1 MLNYGVQCGFV
12 FSIYIY
18 IYHCVSLIIVFCVY
32 VFDQYD
38 NVNVITS
45 KTEPDQT
52 QRSQNAL

>member
-1 MLNYGVQCGFV
+1 MVYSVVLC
-12 FSIYIY
+12 SAY

-52 QRSQNAL
+52 